1 MSKGCACQFFL
12 RAADDAMQAM
22 SKGVGGACECPRGW
36 VVLVNV
42 QGGGGVLVNAPPFRT
57 SCIRACS
64 GLEQNLDTKHLSNS
78 GLAIASA
85 TVYSEQNV
93 DTI

>member
-12 RAADDAMQAM
+12 RAADDVMQAM
-22 SKGVGGACECPRGW
+22 SKGVGGACECPRRG
-36 VVLVNV
+36 
-42 QGGGGVLVNAPPFRT
+42 GGGGVLVNAPPPFRT